1 MLKKIRTEL
10 ERTPGNG
17 RGGLGRIRTDFVEFL
32 KKGQEP
38 IRTKFHF
45 FLKQPLSGRK
55 SNFQDKCDDFIS
67 DRATVILE
75 KNVTKNRPD
84 MEVWTINSG
93 KSRGGQVQS
102 GQISGGPLSRPKV
115 LFQDQASPTITRGP
129 NLNCHNY
136 ITLTMVM
143 HNPCMC
149 DECVTHCDTTKNLR
163 HANSDSQH

>member
-1 MLKKIRTEL
+1 MTFSVVKRDVKKNSDRI

-102 GQISGGPLSRPKV
+102 GQISGGPCPDQRSFFRIRPPLPLPGV
-115 LFQDQASPTITRGP
+115 LT
-129 NLNCHNY
+129 
-136 ITLTMVM
+136 
-143 HNPCMC
+143 
-149 DECVTHCDTTKNLR
+149 
-163 HANSDSQH
+163 

>member
-1 MLKKIRTEL
+1 MPPIIFSVVCMTFSVVKRDVKKNSDRI

-84 MEVWTINSG
+84 IVMP
-93 KSRGGQVQS
+93 R
-102 GQISGGPLSRPKV
+102 LSPAR
-115 LFQDQASPTITRGP
+115 
-129 NLNCHNY
+129 
-136 ITLTMVM
+136 
-143 HNPCMC
+143 
-149 DECVTHCDTTKNLR
+149 
-163 HANSDSQH
+163 